1 MKRAWKILFV
11 VFAILVGA
19 VLISIIHHY
28 QLRAA
33 TNAYIAELKA
43 KGEPMDLAQVLPQ
56 PVPPEENSAD
66 TFRKAAAMI
75 KDDQSLL
82 STNDYDAMKMVAPGK
97 AAVCSRQSEAWSYNA
112 TNSWK
117 EVEAAVAHDTNYFA
131 LLRQIIEKPIF
142 DFRIHYKAGMDHL
155 DFTNL
160 YLMEVKY
167 AALRLQTAAVSDLH
181 RSDDTSAVSDLRT
194 TLAIAKAMPGEHL
207 LISELVR
214 IAIASI
220 AVSGTW
226 EILQSTNVTD
236 EQLAALQ
243 KDWASLEFFHSMETS
258 MEMERAISLI
268 TITKWRGIYSEFG
281 SQLVDTPANS
291 WLPTPNLAA
300 LDRLRI
306 KSHIFQWRYW
316 WSYPDEVRELEG
328 EEMLLDTCRAA
339 QTNEALLSIQ
349 NELQTN
355 IATLA
360 IPTNENTYFWPL
372 DPVNVD
378 FRFALSDSVP
388 SEIKAFSRAM
398 RMEAARRIVVTA
410 IALKRYQLKHG
421 DYPQSLSVLT
431 PEFLPAVPNDPIDG
445 QPMRYRRNSDGSF
458 TLYSIGDDG
467 KDDGG
472 NPTSANPQHKSLYW
486 QSERDWVWPQPATAE
501 EIQKFYENPPK

>member
-1 MKRAWKILFV
+1 
-11 VFAILVGA
+11 
-19 VLISIIHHY
+19 
-28 QLRAA
+28 
-33 TNAYIAELKA
+33 IAELKA
-43 KGEPMDLAQVLPQ
+43 KGEPMDLAQVLP
-56 PVPPEENSAD
+56 PPPSSEENGAD
-66 TFRKAAAMI
+66 TFRNAAAMI

-82 STNDYDAMKMVAPGK
+82 SSNDYDAMKMVAPGK
-97 AAVCSRQSEAWSYNA
+97 AAVCSQQSEAWSYNA

-117 EVEAAVAHDTNYFA
+117 EVETAVARDTNYFA

-160 YLMEVKY
+160 YLMEVKH

-181 RSDDTSAVSDLRT
+181 RGDDTSAVSDLRT

-226 EILQSTNVTD
+226 EILQSTNVTY

-243 KDWASLEFFHSMETS
+243 KDWASLEFFHSMEAS

-268 TITKWRGIYSEFG
+268 TITKWRSIYSEFG
-281 SQLVDTPANS
+281 SQLVNAPAWFS
-291 WLPTPNLAA
+291 RPKIST
-300 LDRLRI
+300 LDPIRI
-306 KSHIFQWRYW
+306 RSHIFQWRYW
-316 WSYPDEVRELEG
+316 WSYPDELCTLKGDELI
-328 EEMLLDTCRAA
+328 LNACRVA
-339 QTNEALLSIQ
+339 QTNDAWLSIQ
-349 NELQTN
+349 NELQSN
-355 IATLA
+355 IAKLS
-360 IPTNENTYFWPL
+360 IPTNENTYFWSS
-372 DPVNVD
+372 DPVTVD
-378 FRFALSDSVP
+378 LHFALSDSV
-388 SEIKAFSRAM
+388 SSLAKAFSRAM
-398 RMEAARRIVVTA
+398 RMEVARNAVITA

-421 DYPQSLSVLT
+421 DYPPSLSVLT
-431 PEFLPAVPNDPIDG
+431 LEFLPTVPRDIDG
-445 QPMRYRRNSDGSF
+445 QPLRYRRNPDASF

-501 EIQKFYENPPK
+501 EIQKFYDNPSK